1 MIYGYCRV
9 SRSHQNEMNQHF
21 EIEQFASSQN
31 LTIDAWIEEK
41 VSSREPLTRR
51 KLGKLLHDIK
61 EGDILITTELS
72 RIGRSLME
80 VMSILQMCLEHNCQV
95 WTLKENY
102 RLGQDLQ
109 SKVLAFA
116 FGLSAE
122 IERSLIQS
130 RTIEALARLKAQ
142 GIKLGRPSGTYN
154 QELKLKRQI
163 NIVAHYLKIGYKKAR
178 IARLMGVN
186 RITIYRF
193 LARQEIRESIDML
206 ILSEE
211 QNSLNTTA
219 NSQ

>member
-9 SRSHQNEMNQHF
+9 SRSHQNEINQHF
-21 EIEQFASSQN
+21 EIEQFALNQK
-31 LTIDAWIEEK
+31 LTINVWIEEK
-41 VSSREPLTRR
+41 VSSREPLVRR
-51 KLGKLLHDIK
+51 KLGKLLHDLK

-80 VMSILQMCLEHNCQV
+80 VMSILQTCLEHNCQV

-122 IERSLIQS
+122 IERSLIQR
-130 RTIEALARLKAQ
+130 RTIEALARVKAQ
-142 GIKLGRPSGTYN
+142 GIKLGRPNGTHT

-163 NIVAHYLKIGYKKAR
+163 NTVAHYLKSGYTKSR
-178 IARLMGVN
+178 IARLMDVN
-186 RITIYRF
+186 RTTIYRF
-193 LARQEIRESIDML
+193 LARQEIQELM
-206 ILSEE
+206 
-211 QNSLNTTA
+211 NSLTATEEENIINTHS
-219 NSQ
+219 NLN